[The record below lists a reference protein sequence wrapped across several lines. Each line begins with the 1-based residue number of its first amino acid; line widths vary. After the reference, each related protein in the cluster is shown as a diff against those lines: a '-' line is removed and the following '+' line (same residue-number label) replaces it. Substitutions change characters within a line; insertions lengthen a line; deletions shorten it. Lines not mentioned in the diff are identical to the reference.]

1 MTRGRQPAVLEGWFT
16 LASRAQARRI
26 GRKLTLAFGDQY
38 EKWRVDTSKVP
49 AACGLSGV
57 MSRYGKPI
65 GGDVIIESMRVI
77 HDRGN
82 GLGGGFAGYGIYPEH
97 ANHYAM
103 HIMFEDSSGR
113 ELCEQLLESNLEIE
127 AAEEIPTKPSPQIV
141 DPPELRR
148 YFAVPRREK
157 LAAEGIEPDDFMVK
171 LVMTINTTVP
181 GTFVFSSGKN
191 MGVFKAVGFAED
203 VGEFY
208 RLPDYSGY
216 TWIGHGRFPTN
227 TPGWWGG
234 AHPFNILDWAVVH
247 NGEISS
253 YGINKR
259 YLEMYGYECTLLTD
273 TEVMAYLFD
282 LLVRKHRLPLEIA
295 CRVLAAPFWKDI
307 DIEDDPQS
315 KELDEA
321 LRMTYSSVLVNGPF
335 AVIVGFSRG
344 MVGLNDRIK
353 LRPLMAAYKDDF
365 LYISSEESA
374 IRQICPKPDK
384 VWAPNAGQPV
394 IGELK
399 GDV

>member
-1 MTRGRQPAVLEGWFT
+1 M
-16 LASRAQARRI
+16 S
-26 GRKLTLAFGDQY
+26 KLAFGDQY
-38 EKWRVDTSKVP
+38 RTWKVDTSKVP

-57 MSRYGKPI
+57 ISEDGNRMSGEI
-65 GGDVIIESMRVI
+65 IIESMRVI

-82 GLGGGFAGYGIYPEH
+82 GLGGGFAGYGIYPRNAGH
-97 ANHYAM
+97 HAM
-103 HIMFEDSSGR
+103 HIMFEDEAGKAACEAMLAE
-113 ELCEQLLESNLEIE
+113 ELEVAS
-127 AAEEIPTKPSPQIV
+127 AEEIPTAPSAAIV
-141 DPPELRR
+141 DPPLLWR
-148 YFAVPRREK
+148 YFALPRGEK
-157 LAAEGIEPDDFMVK
+157 VKASGLADDDFMVR
-171 LVMTINTTVP
+171 LVMKINTTVP

-208 RLPDYSGY
+208 RLGEYQAY

-259 YLEMYGYECTLLTD
+259 YLEMFGYECTLLTD

-282 LLVRKHRLPLEIA
+282 LLIRKHGLPMEIA
-295 CRVLAAPFWKDI
+295 CKVLAAPFWKDI
-307 DIEDDPQS
+307 DADEDVEE
-315 KELDEA
+315 KELYES
-321 LRMTYSSVLVNGPF
+321 LRMVYASALVNGPF
-335 AVIVGFSRG
+335 AVIVGYSRG
-344 MVGLNDRIK
+344 MLGLNDRIK
-353 LRPLMAAYKDDF
+353 LRPLIAATKDDL
-365 LYISSEESA
+365 LYVSSEESA
-374 IRQICPKPDK
+374 IRQICPKPDR

-394 IGELK
+394 IGQLK